1 MTKSVFGDRLT
12 CLSFRS
18 LLFPTMPASD
28 RNRRKICHCTIN
40 CNRLLGL
47 KQRKNHYQLVPDPS
61 TICRS
66 TTPSDDEREER
77 SNSSDDGQH
86 ANDMEID
93 NFEHQDIDGQ
103 DAWMPARADYDGEAS
118 DRNIEDYD
126 VGQEAGD
133 GFWEES
139 DEGGLDLHHFDDL
152 DELLSLEEMEEEL
165 EDLIGPA
172 HDLEM
177 WKLRKLCFR

>member
-1 MTKSVFGDRLT
+1 
-12 CLSFRS
+12 
-18 LLFPTMPASD
+18 MPASD
-28 RNRRKICHCTIN
+28 RNRRKIYHCTIN

-66 TTPSDDEREER
+66 TTPSDDEHEEILM
-77 SNSSDDGQH
+77 SDSSDDVD
-86 ANDMEID
+86 DMEVD
-93 NFEHQDIDGQ
+93 SYEHQDIDGE
-103 DAWMPARADYDGEAS
+103 DTWMAGSVDS
-118 DRNIEDYD
+118 DRESHDREESD
-126 VGQEAGD
+126 TGQEAGD
-133 GFWEES
+133 GFWEGS
-139 DEGGLDLHHFDDL
+139 DEGGINLCYFDDL

-177 WKLRKLCFR
+177 WNLRKSHFFCMHDLPHINFYKETQ